1 MRNLL
6 RPLVLLVV
14 PVLALTACGAETKEP
29 AAAGSQSQGGAEAGA
44 YPVTIKNK
52 YGDAVIKETP
62 KRVVAVGLVEQDALL
77 ALGVVPVGTTEW
89 FGEKPGALFPWAKA
103 KLGSGAVPTVLT
115 DKDGIQFEKIA
126 ALAPD
131 LIIGLY
137 SSITAADYKKLEAIA
152 PTVAQPADGSADY
165 SVTWQTVTKTVG
177 QAVGKPKAAEEL
189 VKGVEKQFEEAR
201 AAHPEFKGKTGLM
214 ASPYEGYFVYGP
226 QDPRS
231 KVLTELG
238 FVLPPAMDKLVGDK
252 FGANISAE
260 NISLLDQQALVW
272 FPSKDGTA
280 KLKADPLIKNLKV
293 RTEARDIFIEEN
305 YDDELYGA
313 TSFVSVLSLP
323 IVLEKLVPKL
333 SAAVDGNPAT
343 NA

>member
-14 PVLALTACGAETKEP
+14 PLLALTACGAEAKEP
-29 AAAGSQSQGGAEAGA
+29 SAAGGQAQSATEPGA

-52 YGDAVIKETP
+52 FGDTVIKEAP

-89 FGEKPGALFPWAKA
+89 FGDKPGALFPWAKA
-103 KLGSGAVPTVLT
+103 KLGGGALPTVLS
-115 DKDGIQFEKIA
+115 DKDGLQFEKIA

-137 SSITAADYKKLEAIA
+137 SGITAADYKKLEAIA
-152 PTVAQPADGSADY
+152 PTVAQPADGSADW

-189 VKGVEKQFEEAR
+189 VQDVEKKFEQAQ
-201 AAHPEFKGKTGLM
+201 AAHPEFKGKTAIM
-214 ASPYEGYFVYGP
+214 ASPWEGYFVYGP

-231 KVLTELG
+231 KVLTNLG
-238 FVLPPAMDKLVGDK
+238 FVLPPEMAKLVGDK
-252 FGANISAE
+252 FGGNLSAE
-260 NISLLDQQALVW
+260 KIALTDQQVVVW
-272 FPSKDGTA
+272 FPPKDGTA
-280 KLKADPLIKNLKV
+280 KLKADPLLKNLKA
-293 RTEARDIFIEEN
+293 RTEAREVFIEEN

-323 IVLEKLVPKL
+323 IVLDKLVPKL
-333 SAAVDGNPAT
+333 AAAVDGNPAT

>member
-14 PVLALTACGAETKEP
+14 PLLALTACGAETKEP
-29 AAAGSQSQGGAEAGA
+29 PAAAGQAQGATEPGAF
-44 YPVTIKNK
+44 PVTIKNK
-52 YGDAVIKETP
+52 YGDAVIKEAP

-103 KLGSGAVPTVLT
+103 KLGDGALPTVLSYQ
-115 DKDGIQFEKIA
+115 DGIQFEKIA

-137 SSITAADYKKLEAIA
+137 SGLTAADYKKLEAIA
-152 PTVAQPADGSADY
+152 PTVAQPADGSADW

-189 VKGVEKQFEEAR
+189 VKGVEKKFEEAQ
-201 AAHPEFKGKTGLM
+201 AAHPEFKGKTAIM

-231 KVLTELG
+231 KVLTNLG
-238 FVLPPAMDKLVGDK
+238 FVLPPQMAKLVGDK
-252 FGANISAE
+252 FGGQLSAE
-260 NISLLDQQALVW
+260 NIALTDQQVVVW
-272 FPSKDGTA
+272 FPPKDGTA
-280 KLKADPLIKNLKV
+280 KLKADPLLKNLKA
-293 RTEARDIFIEEN
+293 RTEAREVFIEEN

>member
-29 AAAGSQSQGGAEAGA
+29 AAADGQTQGGVEAGA

-62 KRVVAVGLVEQDALL
+62 KRVVAVGLIEQDALL

-89 FGEKPGALFPWAKA
+89 FGEKPGALFPWAKE
-103 KLGSGAVPTVLT
+103 KLGGGALPTVLS
-115 DKDGIQFEKIA
+115 DKDGIQFEKLA
-126 ALAPD
+126 ALQPD
-131 LIIGLY
+131 LIVGLY
-137 SSITAADYKKLEAIA
+137 SSITADDYKKLTAIA
-152 PTVAQPADGSADY
+152 TTIAQPADGSADY
-165 SVTWQTVTKTVG
+165 SVTWQTVTRTIG
-177 QAVGKPKAAEEL
+177 QAVGKPKAADEL
-189 VKGVEKQFEEAR
+189 VQGVEKKFEEAR
-201 AAHPEFKGKTGLM
+201 AAHPEFKGKTGVM
-214 ASPYEGYFVYGP
+214 ASPWEGYFVYGP

-231 KVLTELG
+231 KVLTDLG
-238 FVLPPAMDKLVGDK
+238 FVMPPAMDKLVGDK

-260 NISLLDQQALVW
+260 KIGLFDQQVLVW
-272 FPSKDGTA
+272 FPAKDGTA
-280 KLKADPLIKNLKV
+280 KLKADPLLKNLKA
-293 RTEARDIFIEEN
+293 RTEAREIFIEEDYN
-305 YDDELYGA
+305 DLFYGA

-333 SAAVDGNPAT
+333 AAALDGNPAT